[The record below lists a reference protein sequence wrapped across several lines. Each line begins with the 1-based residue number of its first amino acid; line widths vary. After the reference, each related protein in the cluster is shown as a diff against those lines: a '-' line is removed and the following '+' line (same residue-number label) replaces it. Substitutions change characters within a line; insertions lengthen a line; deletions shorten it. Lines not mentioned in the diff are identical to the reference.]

1 LFSNAPLDRAQADV
15 AYLRSL
21 PDRGPLGYILGVAG
35 NGEGTGRIDQALG
48 MWLPAGIAGAAVTLT
63 GPGKTEHLVTG
74 DDGLFRFDHLP
85 PGKYN
90 VAVEKEGYVLQAGPA
105 SLDVRAGMCAFAAEN
120 LVVNRRIVGK
130 LTDADGL
137 PAANIQV
144 ELVPRRPTEQNSSLP
159 SPVAETKTGADGA
172 YELRNVRAG
181 EYYLG
186 INLVRTPSK
195 EMPYTRYFYP
205 GTDDPSAAIT
215 VIVPEGPGTTTY
227 HFPIPAPQ
235 KQRQVEGFVYWPDGR
250 PGSNVRIVL
259 EDVRWPWRISTTAAT
274 TDSSGHFEI
283 TAFDGTSYRIHAVTM
298 ANFTNQASSAEPI
311 PLVPSTDLSKPL
323 QLILVRKGNSA
334 AELINKGLD
343 QWRAGRG
350 F

>member
-1 LFSNAPLDRAQADV
+1 
-15 AYLRSL
+15 
-21 PDRGPLGYILGVAG
+21 
-35 NGEGTGRIDQALG
+35 
-48 MWLPAGIAGAAVTLT
+48 LPAGIAGAAVTLT
-63 GPGKTEHLVTG
+63 GPGKNEHLVTG
-74 DDGLFRFDHLP
+74 DDGLFRFDQLP

-90 VAVEKEGYVLQAGPA
+90 VAVEKEGYVLQVGPA

-120 LVVNRRIVGK
+120 LVVNRRMVGK
-130 LTDADGL
+130 LTGADGL

-144 ELVPRRPTEQNSSLP
+144 EFVPRRPTEQYSIP
-159 SPVAETKTGADGA
+159 YPVAQTKTGSDGA

-205 GTDDPSAAIT
+205 GTEDPSAAVT
-215 VIVPEGPGTTTY
+215 VIVPEGPGTTKY

-259 EDVRWPWRISTTAAT
+259 EDVRWPWQTHTISGT
-274 TDSSGHFEI
+274 TDAKGHVAI
-283 TAFDGTSYRIHAVTM
+283 SAFDGTAYRIHAVTM
-298 ANFTNQASSAEPI
+298 ANFTNQASS
-311 PLVPSTDLSKPL
+311 
-323 QLILVRKGNSA
+323 G
-334 AELINKGLD
+334 ELTNKGLD